1 MTKETIYS
9 ADPTLEN
16 LLDWTDSLISPVY
29 HTNFDQ
35 VARTCATI
43 QKLILIINGGTVN
56 SALKL
61 AKLYVKVRKSTSFRI
76 QSPKLYAV
84 IMHRHESSRIFVVEF
99 YVCAFLVVLV
109 SCELTCL

>member
-56 SALKL
+56 PALKL
-61 AKLYVKVRKSTSFRI
+61 AKLYVKVRKTTCFRI
-76 QSPKLYAV
+76 QSPKLYAIV
-84 IMHRHESSRIFVVEF
+84 MHSHVSSRIFIVEF
-99 YVCAFLVVLV
+99 NVCAFLVVLV